1 MASGVRLTID
11 ILKHRLSN
19 ISPNIEIIS
28 EVYKN
33 TQTPLNVR
41 CKVCNY
47 EWEAKPCHLLRGHGC
62 IKCYRKRSMISNY
75 DFLKLVSKTID
86 NKLYLE

>member
-11 ILKHRLSN
+11 ILKHRLLN

-33 TQTPLNVR
+33 TQKKKKDR

-47 EWEAKPCHLLRGHGC
+47 EWETKQCHLLRGH
-62 IKCYRKRSMISNY
+62 
-75 DFLKLVSKTID
+75 
-86 NKLYLE
+86 